1 MRNKSA
7 EESLM
12 FVLDASTLLGLAAL
26 LTSLSA
32 VIWSVRRKP

>member
-1 MRNKSA
+1 M
-7 EESLM
+7 L
-12 FVLDASTLLGLAAL
+12 VLDPPALLSLAAL

>member
-1 MRNKSA
+1 M
-7 EESLM
+7 L
-12 FVLDASTLLGLAAL
+12 VLDPSTLVGLAAL